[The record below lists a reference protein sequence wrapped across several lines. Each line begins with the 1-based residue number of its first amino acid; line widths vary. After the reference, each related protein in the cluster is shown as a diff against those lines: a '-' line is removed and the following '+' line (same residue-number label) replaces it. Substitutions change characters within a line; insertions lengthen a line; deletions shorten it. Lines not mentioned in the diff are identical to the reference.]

1 MANKVLLKK
10 SSVAA
15 KIPLSTDLDYGELAL
30 NYADGKLYFK
40 NSSNA
45 IQSFTN
51 DSSLVTLTG
60 TQTLTNKTLTS
71 PTLTGGTIN
80 NTIIGGSTPA
90 AGSFTTLT
98 ASSTITASGIVSG
111 SELTS
116 TLASGDEGG
125 QINLAKPPN
134 ATIAAG
140 VTIDVWQNRLR
151 FFVQGGDARGAYID
165 LSAASAG
172 VGTNLISTSGGG
184 TLTSITAG
192 TGLTGGT
199 ITTSGTIAIDTSVV
213 ATLTG
218 TQTLTNKTH
227 DNTNSYVTKS
237 SLFTLQ
243 DATDTTK
250 QAVFSLS
257 GITTATTRTYTL
269 PNASTTLIGAA
280 GGTFSGGVTFSSATN
295 YFGNS
300 TATGTTELASGAT
313 VSASTKTVNIGTGGL
328 TGSTTTMAIGS
339 TFGTTVTANGT
350 WTYSTPLANSN
361 LANSAITINGTSIS
375 LGSSGSITTTAIT
388 EGTNLYYTDARAR
401 AAQSAGTGISY
412 NSTTGVISTVQDIA
426 TTASPTFAGLST
438 TGTLTVGG
446 DLVVNGTTTTV
457 NSTTITV
464 DDKNI
469 ELGSVATPTDITANG
484 GGITLKGSTDKT
496 FNWVSST
503 ASWTSSENLDLA
515 SGKTFKINGS
525 DVLTSSQVLG
535 KTLPSGT
542 VVGTTDSQTLTNK
555 TLTSPTINNA
565 TVNNLIITGT
575 LTAGG
580 GVGTAG
586 QILQSTGTGVEW
598 TSAAGSD
605 PADIMYFN
613 ILSRVGEVQAKLTSL
628 LQNYLDF
635 DNQTFRTPVG
645 FVDTRTQTINVTG

>member
-1 MANKVLLKK
+1 MAGTQPFSDNATRALNLIGNNAVMR
-10 SSVAA
+10 VARTTTTGDPA
-15 KIPLSTDLDYGELAL
+15 VELLAL
-30 NYADGKLYFK
+30 DPTTG
-40 NSSNA
+40 A
-45 IQSFTN
+45 ITNWWDFFTN
-51 DSSLVTLTG
+51 TDMFAIRRRTGGAADVMLRATSTNVDFPLGSATLNGVAIPSISSTN
-60 TQTLTNKTLTS
+60 TLTNKTIS
-71 PTLTGGTIN
+71 G
-80 NTIIGGSTPA
+80 
-90 AGSFTTLT
+90 
-98 ASSTITASGIVSG
+98 AS
-111 SELTS
+111 
-116 TLASGDEGG
+116 
-125 QINLAKPPN
+125 N
-134 ATIAAG
+134 
-140 VTIDVWQNRLR
+140 
-151 FFVQGGDARGAYID
+151 
-165 LSAASAG
+165 
-172 VGTNLISTSGGG
+172 
-184 TLTSITAG
+184 
-192 TGLTGGT
+192 
-199 ITTSGTIAIDTSVV
+199 
-213 ATLTG
+213 
-218 TQTLTNKTH
+218 TLTNIP
-227 DNTNSYVTKS
+227 NS
-237 SLFTLQ
+237 
-243 DATDTTK
+243 A
-250 QAVFSLS
+250 
-257 GITTATTRTYTL
+257 
-269 PNASTTLIGAA
+269 
-280 GGTFSGGVTFSSATN
+280 
-295 YFGNS
+295 
-300 TATGTTELASGAT
+300 
-313 VSASTKTVNIGTGGL
+313 L
-328 TGSTTTMAIGS
+328 T
-339 TFGTTVTANGT
+339 
-350 WTYSTPLANSN
+350 
-361 LANSAITINGTSIS
+361 NSAITINGTSIS

-426 TTASPTFAGLST
+426 TTASPSFAGLST

-598 TSAAGSD
+598 TSAAAGSE
-605 PADIMYFN
+605 PADLMYFN